1 MDEVPPRPVPAR
13 PIASRV
19 RDWIDWFGVGRLL
32 LTAASV
38 LAVGAGGYWLLRPP
52 PLPVEADLPRAT
64 ASSVPASS
72 QPATMVDSSAPA
84 AAQPTPVPSTIV
96 VHVAGAV
103 VEPGV
108 YRISGTARVV
118 DAIAAAGGASSV
130 ARADAL
136 NLAAP
141 LRDGD
146 RVYVP
151 TADEAPEQ
159 VGGVS
164 SAVGASSPD
173 GAAGAGAPI
182 DLNSATVDELDRLP
196 GVGPAT
202 ASAIIAHRAANGP
215 FPSVDSLADVRG
227 IGPTKLEALR
237 PLVTV

>member
-1 MDEVPPRPVPAR
+1 MEEFPPRPDPPR
-13 PIASRV
+13 TIASKV
-19 RDWIDWFGVGRLL
+19 GNWIDWFGAGRLVV
-32 LTAASV
+32 TALSV
-38 LAVGAGGYWLLRPP
+38 LAVGAGGFWLLRAP
-52 PLPVEADLPRAT
+52 PLPVEAELPRASPST
-64 ASSVPASS
+64 VPTSSVDTSLP
-72 QPATMVDSSAPA
+72 SAVQA
-84 AAQPTPVPSTIV
+84 APVPSTIV

-103 VEPGV
+103 IDPGV
-108 YRISGTARVV
+108 YRIPGAARVV

-130 ARADAL
+130 GRADAL

-151 TADEAPEQ
+151 TAEEAPVQ

-164 SAVGASSPD
+164 SVTGSGSADGS
-173 GAAGAGAPI
+173 GAAGAPV

-202 ASAIIAHRAANGP
+202 AAAIVAHRVANGP